1 MYPTASQIARLT
13 EEPTTLKNGY
23 KLPAQSLVLCH
34 THVAGRQEENFTSAD
49 QFLPGTYQILQKNIF
64 EFLSKKF
71 SNLLSVSPRH
81 FRSFSPKRIS
91 EFYFQSVGY
100 QTNAIQIGIINP
112 RLLYH
117 SDLAKE
123 YVQENG

>member
-49 QFLPGTYQILQKNIF
+49 QFLPGTKYIAKNIF
-64 EFLSKKF
+64 EFLSKNF
-71 SNLLSVSPRH
+71 P
-81 FRSFSPKRIS
+81 I
-91 EFYFQSVGY
+91 YFQSPQGALV
-100 QTNAIQIGIINP
+100 IQP
-112 RLLYH
+112 
-117 SDLAKE
+117 
-123 YVQENG
+123 

>member
-49 QFLPGTYQILQKNIF
+49 QFLPGTKY
-64 EFLSKKF
+64 
-71 SNLLSVSPRH
+71 
-81 FRSFSPKRIS
+81 
-91 EFYFQSVGY
+91 
-100 QTNAIQIGIINP
+100 
-112 RLLYH
+112 
-117 SDLAKE
+117 
-123 YVQENG
+123 

>member
-49 QFLPGTYQILQKNIF
+49 QFLPGTKYIAINIF
-64 EFLSKKF
+64 EFLSKIF
-71 SNLLSVSPRH
+71 P
-81 FRSFSPKRIS
+81 I
-91 EFYFQSVGY
+91 YFQSPQDTLV
-100 QTNAIQIGIINP
+100 IQP
-112 RLLYH
+112 
-117 SDLAKE
+117 
-123 YVQENG
+123 